1 MMNRYLFVLVATI
14 CLVATSCSASE
25 EPAEPD
31 NGNKTETGF
40 KVGDYYNHGLIKGVV
55 FSTDENG
62 EHGMIVSL
70 DEKNLKWSTL
80 ETSVIAGATYVSLDY
95 GLDNADGI
103 KGIFS
108 NWAETFPAVAWCS
121 SKNPGSLNRWYLPA
135 ANELRTLLNEC
146 AGNPELVSAIEH
158 QSGISV
164 NPEVSYWSS
173 TDGGGQIAYSY
184 RYRENMSPDE
194 DLYSL
199 LPKGESHPCRC
210 ICRF

>member
-1 MMNRYLFVLVATI
+1 MNNCLLVLVATTCI
-14 CLVATSCSASE
+14 VATACSSSTK
-25 EPAEPD
+25 PADPD

-40 KVGDYYNHGLIKGVV
+40 KVGDYYNHGLIKGIV
-55 FSTDENG
+55 FSIDETG

-95 GLDNADGI
+95 GFDNADGI
-103 KGIFS
+103 KGLFS

-135 ANELRTLLNEC
+135 ANELRILLNEC
-146 AGNPELVSAIEH
+146 AGNPNLVSAIGL
-158 QSGISV
+158 QSGNPV

-184 RYRENMSPDE
+184 KYRENMSPDE

>member
-25 EPAEPD
+25 DPAEPD

-146 AGNPELVSAIEH
+146 AGKPELVSAIEH